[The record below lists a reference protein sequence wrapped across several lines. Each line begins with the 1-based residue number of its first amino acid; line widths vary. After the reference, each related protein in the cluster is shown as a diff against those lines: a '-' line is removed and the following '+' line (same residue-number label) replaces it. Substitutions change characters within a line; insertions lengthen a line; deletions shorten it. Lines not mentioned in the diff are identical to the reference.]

1 MRRLK
6 SQDDVGDKLFQIW
19 DRKFDVVVC
28 GVIVNEDKESKP
40 IQNHPFIKQGK
51 KNTTSLQHYHYRFA
65 YIHSIR
71 VFAIYTPLI

>member
-19 DRKFDVVVC
+19 DRKFDVVW
-28 GVIVNEDKESKP
+28 VIVNENKESKP

-51 KNTTSLQHYHYRFA
+51 KEHYFFAALPLSLR
-65 YIHSIR
+65 IHSQHKGL
-71 VFAIYTPLI
+71 AIYTPLI